1 MRKDI
6 LTADAQAQLTPE
18 LVLENLKK
26 GNSNYT
32 NDSLTQTDNSSLRA
46 ASESGQAPQAIVL

>member
-26 GNSNYT
+26 GIN
-32 NDSLTQTDNSSLRA
+32 
-46 ASESGQAPQAIVL
+46 ESKIF